1 MLNNTG
7 GVIQLDGTFL
17 TLQGP
22 LIFTK
27 IVSDSAIVY
36 VGSSSITL
44 ANQITFS
51 GNQARYCI
59 VTDVFLVEEYTS
71 HDIVANDFSAVFY
84 KINNLIC
91 LFQYMEAREI
101 FLL

>member
-1 MLNNTG
+1 MDGLLWGSLKVIKVQIENSFFSMLNNTG

-51 GNQARYCI
+51 GNQAKYCHRCFSCGRI
-59 VTDVFLVEEYTS
+59 HVT
-71 HDIVANDFSAVFY
+71 
-84 KINNLIC
+84 
-91 LFQYMEAREI
+91 
-101 FLL
+101 